1 MARKRSKLGLAT
13 AHESDSTLIDGILH
27 LLADNAVDYTIFWRR
42 LSLAV
47 ASGNHEPVR
56 DLFADRA
63 GFDRWMLLYSEH
75 LALTGIAPDANLM
88 LKTNPLF
95 VLRNHLAEQAIRA
108 AQAGNFSEVHT
119 LQALLEHPFN
129 EHPGFEVYAD
139 FPPVWAQQ
147 LSISCSS

>member
-1 MARKRSKLGLAT
+1 MRRKLGLTT
-13 AHESDSTLIDGILH
+13 AHDNDSALIDGILH

-42 LSLAV
+42 LAQAM

-75 LALTGIAPDANLM
+75 AALDGIALDANLM
-88 LKTNPLF
+88 LKNNPQF

-108 AQAGNFSEVHT
+108 AQAGNFSELHT
-119 LQALLEHPFN
+119 LQALLERPFDA
-129 EHPGFEVYAD
+129 HAGFEAYAD
-139 FPPVWAQQ
+139 FPPDWAQH

>member
-1 MARKRSKLGLAT
+1 MRRKLGLTT
-13 AHESDSTLIDGILH
+13 AHDNDGALIDGILH

-42 LSLAV
+42 LAQAM

-75 LALTGIAPDANLM
+75 AALDGIALDANLM
-88 LKTNPLF
+88 LKNNP
-95 VLRNHLAEQAIRA
+95 HA
-108 AQAGNFSEVHT
+108 
-119 LQALLEHPFN
+119 
-129 EHPGFEVYAD
+129 GFEAYAD
-139 FPPVWAQQ
+139 FPPDWAQH